1 MTTLFG
7 SIVAV
12 SADELQSVL
21 MLSCGVV
28 AFWIVVRRALS
39 SISVDESMA
48 RASGVRVAAVE
59 VAFAL
64 VTGVVISISARII
77 GSLVVSSMLVIPVA
91 VGLQVARSYR
101 ATIATAVVV
110 SLVSTMGGL
119 VVSWYLAL
127 RPGGAIVLLG
137 ALILGACMV
146 GGIIA
151 GRTR

>member
-1 MTTLFG
+1 L
-7 SIVAV
+7 
-12 SADELQSVL
+12 
-21 MLSCGVV
+21 
-28 AFWIVVRRALS
+28 
-39 SISVDESMA
+39 
-48 RASGVRVAAVE
+48 
-59 VAFAL
+59 
-64 VTGVVISISARII
+64 
-77 GSLVVSSMLVIPVA
+77 LVIPVA

>member
-1 MTTLFG
+1 
-7 SIVAV
+7 VH
-12 SADELQSVL
+12 
-21 MLSCGVV
+21 
-28 AFWIVVRRALS
+28 
-39 SISVDESMA
+39 
-48 RASGVRVAAVE
+48 VAAVE

-64 VTGVVISISARII
+64 VTGIVISISARII

-146 GGIIA
+146 GGIIS